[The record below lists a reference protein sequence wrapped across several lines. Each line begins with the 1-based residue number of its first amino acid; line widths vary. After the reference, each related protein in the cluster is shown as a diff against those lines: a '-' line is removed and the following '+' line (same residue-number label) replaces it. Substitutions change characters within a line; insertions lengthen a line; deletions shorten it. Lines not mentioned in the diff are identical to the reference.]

1 MRVIFI
7 RHGESRSNAATDVV
21 ALPASE
27 GDRLTER
34 GWAQAGEAGRW
45 LARLGSPDLLLAS
58 PMRRAQETAEAIAG
72 ELDGPPVRFETEPSI
87 VELSESS
94 DYADLAV
101 EEQIAQRW
109 ATRMARNAHDSEHAI
124 GDGESFADMI
134 RRVRAAKRRLES
146 EDAELVFAVSHGI
159 FLRFFWLDT
168 VLGDGF
174 GPAIGERMWQ
184 LGSFNCA
191 LSEFELRDAEDA
203 IKDPAPDRWRART
216 WMSRPWESV

>member
-21 ALPASE
+21 ALPAAE
-27 GDRLTER
+27 GDRLTEL
-34 GWAQAGEAGRW
+34 GWSQASAAGRW
-45 LARLGSPDLLLAS
+45 LARLGTPDLLLAS
-58 PMRRAQETAEAIAG
+58 PMRRAKETAEAIAG
-72 ELDGPPVRFETEPSI
+72 ELAAPPARFEIEPAI

-94 DYADLAV
+94 DYASLAV
-101 EEQIAQRW
+101 EEQIEQRW
-109 ATRMARNAHDSEHAI
+109 ATRMARNPHDPGHAI
-124 GDGESFADMI
+124 GDGESFADVV
-134 RRVRAAKRRLES
+134 RRVRAAKRRLEA

-168 VLGDGF
+168 VLGDAF
-174 GPAIGERMWQ
+174 EPALGERMWQ

-191 LSEFELRDAEDA
+191 LSQFELRDAADA
-203 IKDPAPDRWRART
+203 LKDPAPDRWRAET